1 MTARLIESLATT
13 DAMAGT
19 FSDASVLQAMLD
31 FELALARAEARLEII
46 PQSAADAIGKAA
58 KIFDFDFAAL
68 AQATLRAGTPG
79 IPLVKALTERVR
91 VIDAG
96 AAGYVHWGAT
106 SQDVADTALVLLLK
120 QAQPVLNADLAKLE
134 SALERLSQHH
144 AQTIML
150 GRTLMQAAPPVTL
163 GLKAAGWLA
172 AVRRSRAHLL
182 RDFSEALVLQFGG
195 GVGTLAALGEK
206 GIEVSQLMA
215 DDLGI
220 VCPDAPWHT
229 QRDRLA
235 RLVCGLGVLVGAL
248 GKMAGDISLLMQNE
262 LGEVAETSG
271 EGRGGSSTMPHKRNP
286 IGCSLTLAAAN
297 RAPGLVSSFL
307 SGMIQENERGVGGW
321 QAEWPTL
328 AAIVQATGLAA
339 ASMAEVAQGLTVDAE
354 RMRENIAATRGA
366 IFAER
371 AMILLG
377 RAVGRD
383 AAYRILEEATRRS
396 VEQKQHLAEV
406 LAETPEVTAHLDAA
420 TIREL
425 EDPKQYLGVA
435 EAFRQRL
442 LTNHPQATSKTERK

>member
-1 MTARLIESLATT
+1 
-13 DAMAGT
+13 
-19 FSDASVLQAMLD
+19 
-31 FELALARAEARLEII
+31 
-46 PQSAADAIGKAA
+46 
-58 KIFDFDFAAL
+58 
-68 AQATLRAGTPG
+68 
-79 IPLVKALTERVR
+79 
-91 VIDAG
+91 
-96 AAGYVHWGAT
+96 
-106 SQDVADTALVLLLK
+106 
-120 QAQPVLNADLAKLE
+120 
-134 SALERLSQHH
+134 
-144 AQTIML
+144 
-150 GRTLMQAAPPVTL
+150 
-163 GLKAAGWLA
+163 
-172 AVRRSRAHLL
+172 
-182 RDFSEALVLQFGG
+182 
-195 GVGTLAALGEK
+195 
-206 GIEVSQLMA
+206 
-215 DDLGI
+215 
-220 VCPDAPWHT
+220 
-229 QRDRLA
+229 
-235 RLVCGLGVLVGAL
+235 
-248 GKMAGDISLLMQNE
+248 
-262 LGEVAETSG
+262 
-271 EGRGGSSTMPHKRNP
+271 MPHKRNP